1 MQRENIVAAK
11 VWKLTAGMLA
21 GALLFSSCSAQE
33 TGTEMPDDLTHQK
46 ATEQPSESAKDPAPS
61 DSAEAELTK
70 AQVVASTGAVM
81 AATLG
86 FPNSRQ
92 ITAEELKGLAVAP
105 TDTLKGV
112 VVLPAQC
119 SEPVEELNWSPA
131 QLGTEVARTDFT
143 NEAQNIAGSIEVAEV
158 KNREKLED
166 HYRTVLEI
174 RTECKSVKLNG
185 PEYTETLKFSS
196 PGISEVESQ
205 LYYTRTGDSANAR
218 ESLVLLQS
226 KGDYV
231 VMVSFMSTASLAEQE
246 FNDVAKTIMDT
257 AIAQL

>member
-1 MQRENIVAAK
+1 MAVKA
-11 VWKLTAGMLA
+11 WKLTAGILA
-21 GALLFSSCSAQE
+21 GALLLTSCSAQDASD
-33 TGTEMPDDLTHQK
+33 EMPDDLTHQK
-46 ATEQPSESAKDPAPS
+46 AAERPTAATTESAPSESAA
-61 DSAEAELTK
+61 AELTR

-92 ITAEELKGLAVAP
+92 ITDEELKGLAVAP
-105 TDTLKGV
+105 TDTLKDV

-119 SEPVEELNWSPA
+119 SKPVEELNWSPA

-143 NEAQNIAGSIEVAEV
+143 NEAQNIAGSIEVAKV
-158 KNREKLED
+158 NNREKLED

-196 PGISEVESQ
+196 PGISEMESQ

-231 VMVSFMSTASLAEQE
+231 VMVSFMATTSLAEQE

-257 AIAQL
+257 AISQL